1 MNKTLAGAVAVGV
14 GAPLMALGLS
24 VSQAAPAS
32 AKPDGTGPCSGVTQC
47 AVGGADTGNEFPG
60 LGLPIGRG
68 ATSSGGQ
75 ARGGLFKG
83 PSPAFLGNTDLATG
97 TDFAGHFVTTGTN
110 SFQGTISGHNFS
122 DGSFAGR
129 RTGDVRL
136 APCTGRCG
144 P

>member
-1 MNKTLAGAVAVGV
+1 MNKTLAGAVAVAV
-14 GAPLMALGLS
+14 GAPLMALGVS
-24 VSQAAPAS
+24 VSPAAPAS
-32 AKPDGTGPCSGVTQC
+32 AKPAGTGPCSGEAQC

-60 LGLPIGRG
+60 EPIGHG
-68 ATSSGGQ
+68 FTSSGGQ
-75 ARGGLFKG
+75 ARGGLFRG
-83 PSPAFLGNTDLATG
+83 ESPAFPGNNDLATG
-97 TDFAGHFVTTGTN
+97 TDVSGHFVTTGTN
-110 SFQGTISGHNFS
+110 DFQGTISGHNFS